1 MRRKDREV
9 NEISEILKIA
19 DSAEVLHLG
28 LFDGEYPY
36 VVPLHYGYV
45 YEDEKLIFYMHGAKE
60 GHKLDLIRENA
71 KSCIELECDV
81 EPISG
86 GDIACKYSSSY
97 SSIIAKGVCEIV
109 EDSTEKLRGLNI
121 LMKHQ
126 TGKKFEINE
135 QMAKA
140 VTVMKFTAK
149 EFSAKA
155 RGR

>member
-1 MRRKDREV
+1 
-9 NEISEILKIA
+9 
-19 DSAEVLHLG
+19 
-28 LFDGEYPY
+28 
-36 VVPLHYGYV
+36 
-45 YEDEKLIFYMHGAKE
+45 MHGAKE

-126 TGKKFEINE
+126 TGKEFEINE